1 MIHFGFSYMGLIFL
15 LMLFIPNIIW
25 TKHKPKD
32 YEQYV
37 VNENKV
43 LLLFER
49 IGEILICGIVLIFAV
64 YGVQRS
70 PFCFRAAVFRSQR
83 PPIFC

>member
-1 MIHFGFSYMGLIFL
+1 MKKGQSNRLTMQQKEGQGPVTIFHKDAQIHDAEVGNTSLFVKKQLEYEFP
-15 LMLFIPNIIW
+15 MLTFR
-25 TKHKPKD
+25 
-32 YEQYV
+32 YS
-37 VNENKV
+37 
-43 LLLFER
+43 
-49 IGEILICGIVLIFAV
+49 AV